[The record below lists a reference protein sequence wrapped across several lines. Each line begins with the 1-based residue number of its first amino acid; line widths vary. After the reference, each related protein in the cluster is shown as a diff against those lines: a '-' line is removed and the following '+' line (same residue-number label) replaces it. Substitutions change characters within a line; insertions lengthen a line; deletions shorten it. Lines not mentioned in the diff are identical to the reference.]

1 MSISHSIFGL
11 GTQKGVGDIVIIIV
25 ATLWIKAIKTNTIK
39 NFRRRAFVISFLF
52 IAFFSYMQASRS
64 EQFGRD
70 GVPTGEFR
78 TYDKNNILNNVFGKD
93 VSDGL
98 VNFGAYVS
106 NGYPGLNYSLQMP
119 FKWTHGY
126 GNSRACDE
134 YFSRY
139 LGLSSEFENTYPL
152 RMEREI
158 GWPGLMFWPTAF
170 TWWASDLT
178 WAGVVVLMFLFMR
191 LYCILFKEAY
201 YYSNFLSIAL
211 FAYLTIGIIY
221 LPANNQLMQSRA
233 NFLSTVIL
241 LTIWLFKH
249 KKFNNY

>member
-1 MSISHSIFGL
+1 
-11 GTQKGVGDIVIIIV
+11 
-25 ATLWIKAIKTNTIK
+25 
-39 NFRRRAFVISFLF
+39 
-52 IAFFSYMQASRS
+52 
-64 EQFGRD
+64 
-70 GVPTGEFR
+70 
-78 TYDKNNILNNVFGKD
+78 
-93 VSDGL
+93 
-98 VNFGAYVS
+98 
-106 NGYPGLNYSLQMP
+106 
-119 FKWTHGY
+119 
-126 GNSRACDE
+126 
-134 YFSRY
+134 
-139 LGLSSEFENTYPL
+139 
-152 RMEREI
+152 
-158 GWPGLMFWPTAF
+158 MFWPTAF